1 MPEIATVRRLTAAIS
16 GIAKQAKRNSS
27 EWIGSSLVGAFEERH
42 HMKQYIKS
50 IVFVALVAAGVTKT
64 FAGSLGVGFNLEPG
78 IGGERYKAPPVYVVP
93 ANAVVVGNQQVAAPA
108 QWQPQTAPQAQAAP
122 QGQPGQQVV
131 NPAGNLIA
139 GATVPPPAQPQAAQ
153 PQPQYTGPVLVQP
166 ERSGWKFGP
175 FVKFRIGFNWG
186 KQDGQYGY

>member
-1 MPEIATVRRLTAAIS
+1 
-16 GIAKQAKRNSS
+16 
-27 EWIGSSLVGAFEERH
+27 
-42 HMKQYIKS
+42 MKNINKS
-50 IVFVALVAAGVTKT
+50 IVLVALVAAGVTKAV
-64 FAGSLGVGFNLEPG
+64 AGGIGVGFNLEPG

-108 QWQPQTAPQAQAAP
+108 QWQPQAAPQAQQQAVP

-139 GATVPPPAQPQAAQ
+139 GATVPPPQPQTVQ
-153 PQPQYTGPVLVQP
+153 QQPQYTGPVLVSP

-175 FVKFRIGFNWG
+175 YLKFRVGFNWG